1 MREHF
6 ITQPHLG
13 AIPIEVLTCHPRS
26 RDDTEGLCSGLQALW
41 CDIEARDAALH
52 LIHECNA
59 KEAYFD
65 TGRPSMDVWQV
76 LVFAVA
82 KPGLGMDDDRLGHLA
97 SNHRD
102 LRRLAGLS
110 DALDPAPISAET
122 LIHNMSRL
130 DDEV

>member
-6 ITQPHLG
+6 ITQPYLG

-52 LIHECNA
+52 LINECDA
-59 KEAYFD
+59 KEARCD
-65 TGRPSMDVWQV
+65 TGRPGIDFWQV
-76 LVFAVA
+76 FVFAVA
-82 KPGLGMDDDRLGHLA
+82 QQGLGIDDDRLGHLA

-110 DALDPAPISAET
+110 DAFDPAPISAET
-122 LIHNMSRL
+122 LINNMSRL